1 MIAARGVSME
11 MQQKNPLMIHESF
24 FSLKGAQD
32 RPVSVATEFMES
44 DFEDDEIVSEY
55 EYDDGEN
62 SPRASLNSGQPSFT
76 TISSYDEV
84 PTPRSSQV
92 PVAMSTNMGLAT
104 TSPIQIE
111 MEMGK
116 PVEGPRGP
124 HLFRISNLSAEFENA
139 LSLSPITP
147 KVHSHYTQHTQAQY
161 AQYEQQA
168 AQQAQRQQY
177 VELAPPLPHG
187 ITPLPPT
194 PRRNSGPFAFTHE
207 ELDTRTLS
215 TWSPEHVAQWMLNAG
230 IELQVC
236 ERFVEN
242 DITGSILITLKFE
255 DLKELGIPS
264 FGIRTNVWTQ
274 INTMKNVR
282 PQNEEPRSE
291 TPIEDEPDRHV
302 RREVRHELRRMN
314 SCATPTAGPSKATL
328 RRGPS
333 LRRLKNTQNGS
344 AEDIISPLESVS
356 IVGIEQVMPKLHQ
369 CSKGENCSKWRRQ
382 QRLIESFKREHPFA
396 DVDKLDKAGGIIMI
410 AGDPGNPQT
419 ARNIN
424 PIDDEMFRPVS
435 DAIPSVV
442 ASSDVM
448 GPAFPPVPVALEA
461 ESLNAVQSRD
471 PQENVRQFLS
481 FQHQHIGVATSSE
494 VPPTPPFELFPAR
507 PQATQRLRALPRLAI
522 PATKQS
528 TQQKRHS
535 HDVTPNKNM
544 HALSAQPMSAHPSL
558 GSANNTYPQ
567 SSQTASVAPTS
578 TTSYTN
584 TAIEE
589 SPGRT
594 PTAPY
599 RFGTPFTEVDV
610 PVTAVPMGPVARDV
624 SQSVPPDMSYRA
636 APQRTMSR
644 ASARRPSFPVLPSLH
659 ENRVA
664 AGSTPNLAIGHQR
677 SASAMGHRSTFQN
690 VSPTMPQGF
699 QQPTQA
705 APIAPRQLQA
715 PPRHVYPW
723 SPAQKSF
730 EKAIAPMSLITSTLT
745 SSSTSSSLASTSS
758 SGNPAST
765 FTATPASSVNS
776 ATGGPIYPNGVSY
789 QGDVKKR
796 KTKML
801 RHEWHDRFITLKG
814 TRLAVHKDRAS
825 TKRTLEYVDIDDYAI
840 ACSTMA
846 ASTSKL
852 NAAFKAMNIRRGNSD
867 GPSAGSGSKDDVAAF
882 AFQLIP
888 QDSKGG
894 VRLKKRD
901 SSMPGATEACFASPT
916 DPTASSSDVPAP
928 GPAEAT
934 NGTGKTHHFAVKNRD
949 DRIEWMRELMLAKAM
964 RQKGA
969 GFEVSVNGNMI

>member
-1 MIAARGVSME
+1 ME
-11 MQQKNPLMIHESF
+11 MQQKNPLMLHDSF
-24 FSLKGAQD
+24 FSLKGVQD

-44 DFEDDEIVSEY
+44 DFEDDEIMSD
-55 EYDDGEN
+55 YDDGDN

-92 PVAMSTNMGLAT
+92 PMAVQMSMAMA
-104 TSPIQIE
+104 
-111 MEMGK
+111 K

-124 HLFRISNLSAEFENA
+124 HLFRISNLSADFENA

-147 KVHSHYTQHTQAQY
+147 KAQQPPYAQYAQHAQHTQHTQHNEYTDYTEYSQY
-161 AQYEQQA
+161 PHA
-168 AQQAQRQQY
+168 
-177 VELAPPLPHG
+177 LPHG

-194 PRRNSGPFAFTHE
+194 PRRNSGPFAFAHE
-207 ELDTRTLS
+207 ELDTRTLAA
-215 TWSPEHVAQWMLNAG
+215 WAPEHVAQWMLNAG

-274 INTMKNVR
+274 INTMKNVK
-282 PQNEEPRSE
+282 PADDEPRPD
-291 TPIEDEPDRHV
+291 TPIEDAPDREV

-314 SCATPTAGPSKATL
+314 SCATPTAGPAKSTL

-333 LRRLKNTQNGS
+333 VRRQQNQNQ
-344 AEDIISPLESVS
+344 AQNQNQNQNRVTDDITPLESVS
-356 IVGIEQVMPKLHQ
+356 IVGIEQVMPKPHQ
-369 CSKGENCSKWRRQ
+369 CSKGKDCSKWRRQ
-382 QRLIESFKREHPFA
+382 QRMIESFKREHPFA
-396 DVDKLDKAGGIIMI
+396 DMDKGGIIMI

-419 ARNIN
+419 ARSIN
-424 PIDDEMFRPVS
+424 PSDDEVFRPVS
-435 DAIPSVV
+435 DAMPSVV

-448 GPAFPPVPVALEA
+448 GPTFPPVPVALEE
-461 ESLNAVQSRD
+461 ESLRAVQSRD
-471 PQENVRQFLS
+471 PQDNVRQFLS
-481 FQHQHIGVATSSE
+481 FQHQHLGTATSSE

-507 PQATQRLRALPRLAI
+507 PQATERLRALPKLAI
-522 PATKQS
+522 PARKQS
-528 TQQKRHS
+528 SSHTQKRHS
-535 HDVTPNKNM
+535 HGNTPNANPQPM
-544 HALSAQPMSAHPSL
+544 SAHPMSAHPSL
-558 GSANNTYPQ
+558 GSANNAYPL
-567 SSQTASVAPTS
+567 SSKTASAAPTS
-578 TTSYTN
+578 STSYTY

-610 PVTAVPMGPVARDV
+610 PVTAVPVGPVAREV
-624 SQSVPPDMSYRA
+624 SQSVPPDMNYRA

-664 AGSTPNLAIGHQR
+664 AGAANAQTTAMGPQR
-677 SASAMGHRSTFQN
+677 AASAMGHRATYQSG
-690 VSPTMPQGF
+690 SPTLPHGFAQGA
-699 QQPTQA
+699 QA
-705 APIAPRQLQA
+705 APAGPRQLQA

-730 EKAIAPMSLITSTLT
+730 EKAIAPLSLITSTLS
-745 SSSTSSSLASTSS
+745 SSSTASSQASAS
-758 SGNPAST
+758 SGSACSSGSA
-765 FTATPASSVNS
+765 ATPASSVQSGTAGN
-776 ATGGPIYPNGVSY
+776 GGPIYPNGVSY
-789 QGDVKKR
+789 QGEVKKR
-796 KTKML
+796 RTKML
-801 RHEWHDRFITLKG
+801 RHEWNDRFVTLKG
-814 TRLAVHKDRAS
+814 TRLAVHKDRS
-825 TKRTLEYVDIDDYAI
+825 NVGRTLEYVDIDDYAI

-852 NAAFKAMNIRRGNSD
+852 NAAFKAMNIRRGSGD
-867 GPSAGSGSKDDVAAF
+867 GLSGAGSKDDVSAF

-888 QDSKGG
+888 QDGKGG

-901 SSMPGATEACFASPT
+901 SAMPTTEACFASPT
-916 DPTASSSDVPAP
+916 DTSSAPALP
-928 GPAEAT
+928 GPAEAS
-934 NGTGKTHHFAVKNRD
+934 NGTGKTHHFAVKSRD

>member
-1 MIAARGVSME
+1 MQSQMIATARRPAME
-11 MQQKNPLMIHESF
+11 MQQKNPLMLHDSF
-24 FSLKGAQD
+24 FSLKGVQD

-44 DFEDDEIVSEY
+44 DFEDDEIMSD
-55 EYDDGEN
+55 YDDGDN

-92 PVAMSTNMGLAT
+92 PMAVSMSMSMAMPTE
-104 TSPIQIE
+104 IE
-111 MEMGK
+111 MAK

-124 HLFRISNLSAEFENA
+124 HLFRISNLSADFENA

-147 KVHSHYTQHTQAQY
+147 KVHHSQQAQY
-161 AQYEQQA
+161 AQY
-168 AQQAQRQQY
+168 AQYAQHTEYAEYSQY
-177 VELAPPLPHG
+177 PPALPHG

-194 PRRNSGPFAFTHE
+194 PRRNSGPFAFTHD
-207 ELDTRTLS
+207 ELDTRTLAA
-215 TWSPEHVAQWMLNAG
+215 WSPEHVAQWMLNAG

-274 INTMKNVR
+274 INTMKNVK
-282 PQNEEPRSE
+282 PAADEPRPD
-291 TPIEDEPDRHV
+291 TPIEDAPDREV

-314 SCATPTAGPSKATL
+314 SCATPTMGPTKSTL

-333 LRRLKNTQNGS
+333 VRRLQNQNQNQNR
-344 AEDIISPLESVS
+344 AADDITPLESVS
-356 IVGIEQVMPKLHQ
+356 IVGIEQVMPKPHQ
-369 CSKGENCSKWRRQ
+369 CSKGKDCSKWRRQ
-382 QRLIESFKREHPFA
+382 QRMIESFKREHPFA
-396 DVDKLDKAGGIIMI
+396 DMDKLDKGGIIMI

-419 ARNIN
+419 ARSIN
-424 PIDDEMFRPVS
+424 PSDDEVFRPIS
-435 DAIPSVV
+435 DAMPSVV

-448 GPAFPPVPVALEA
+448 GPAFPPVPVALEE
-461 ESLNAVQSRD
+461 ESLRALQSRD
-471 PQENVRQFLS
+471 PQDNVRQFLS
-481 FQHQHIGVATSSE
+481 FQHQHLGTATSSE

-507 PQATQRLRALPRLAI
+507 QQATERLRALPKLAI
-522 PATKQS
+522 PAQKQS
-528 TQQKRHS
+528 PSQTQKRHS
-535 HDVTPNKNM
+535 HGSTPNANANTQPM
-544 HALSAQPMSAHPSL
+544 SAHPMSAHPSL
-558 GSANNTYPQ
+558 GSANNAYPL
-567 SSQTASVAPTS
+567 SSKTVSAAPTS
-578 TTSYTN
+578 STSYTY

-610 PVTAVPMGPVARDV
+610 PITAVPVGPVAREV
-624 SQSVPPDMSYRA
+624 SQSVPPDMNYRA

-664 AGSTPNLAIGHQR
+664 AAAANVQAMPMGQQR
-677 SASAMGHRSTFQN
+677 AASAMGHRPTYQSG
-690 VSPTMPQGF
+690 SPTLPQGF
-699 QQPTQA
+699 AQGAQA
-705 APIAPRQLQA
+705 APAGPRQLQA

-730 EKAIAPMSLITSTLT
+730 EKAIAPLSLITSTL
-745 SSSTSSSLASTSS
+745 SSSSKASSLASAGSGSASS
-758 SGNPAST
+758 SGSA
-765 FTATPASSVNS
+765 ATPASSVQS
-776 ATGGPIYPNGVSY
+776 GTVGTVGTVYPDGVSY
-789 QGDVKKR
+789 QGEVKKR

-801 RHEWHDRFITLKG
+801 RHEWNDRFVTLKG
-814 TRLAVHKDRAS
+814 TRLAVHKDRS
-825 TKRTLEYVDIDDYAI
+825 NVGRTLEYVDIDDYAI

-852 NAAFKAMNIRRGNSD
+852 NAAFKAMNIRRGSGD
-867 GPSAGSGSKDDVAAF
+867 GLSGAGSKDDVSAF

-901 SSMPGATEACFASPT
+901 SAMPATEACFASPT
-916 DPTASSSDVPAP
+916 DASSGPAIP
-928 GPAEAT
+928 GPADAS
-934 NGTGKTHHFAVKNRD
+934 NGTGKTHHFAVKSRD

-964 RQKGA
+964 RQKVA